1 MTDADAP
8 RADPVP
14 GVPDPRRPL
23 LFSHIPRTAGSTVK
37 YVLRSTIGHQ
47 RTLLDAHFYDTEGE
61 DLHRF
66 ALVEGHLG
74 VDFFAERFGADW
86 HANGLTMLRDPSAR
100 TVSQARHIRARPGP
114 FQDQLRERINDP
126 EDLFQRVPRLTN
138 LQTKYLAGL
147 HLDAPAVDAGALALA
162 KANLD
167 RLAFGVAESFDSSVA
182 LLMERLGF
190 GIPKFDAVNVSRGTH
205 DDDLLTDEFRAAATR
220 HNDVDGQ
227 LYDYA
232 TGLLRERIEQFAS
245 ALLYTAADRAPLQ
258 CRLRFRRQH
267 IEQQIRLPA
276 GGVSAARI
284 SGWVLLDG
292 RPADAA
298 LLLVGGE
305 MIPLVP
311 RIERSD
317 AARGTHDLHNRTAG
331 VVGTLRV
338 PPDAS
343 EIELIA
349 FDRTRRLRGRRTLEI
364 VRVDPQPLP
373 DRVRSRVGKLL
384 GR

>member
-1 MTDADAP
+1 MSSQAP

-14 GVPDPRRPL
+14 GTPDPARPL

-37 YVLRSTIGHQ
+37 YVLRSTLGHRQ
-47 RTLLDAHFYDTEGE
+47 TLLDAHFYDTDGE

-74 VDFFAERFGADW
+74 VDFFDRRFGPDW
-86 HANGLTMLRDPSAR
+86 HPNGLTMVRDPAAR

-114 FQDQLRERINDP
+114 FQEQLQAQVRDP
-126 EDLFQRVPRLTN
+126 EDLFARVPRLSN

-147 HLDAPAVDAGALALA
+147 HLDEPGVDAAALAA
-162 KANLD
+162 AQANLD
-167 RLAFGVAESFDSSVA
+167 RLAFGIAESFDSSMA
-182 LLMERLGF
+182 LFMERFGF
-190 GIPKFDAVNVSRGTH
+190 GIPKFDVVNVSRGAH

-220 HNDVDGQ
+220 HNDVDRQ
-227 LYDYA
+227 LYEYA
-232 TGLLRERIEQFAS
+232 TELLRERIAQFTQT
-245 ALLYTAADRAPLQ
+245 LIYMPGDRAPLQ
-258 CRLRFRRQH
+258 CRLRFRRQQV
-267 IEQQIRLPA
+267 EQEIRLPA
-276 GGVSAARI
+276 DGVSAARI

-298 LLLVGGE
+298 LLVVGGQ
-305 MIPLVP
+305 MTPLVP

-317 AARGTHDLHNRTAG
+317 VAQGTHDLHNRTAG

-338 PPDAS
+338 PPDAT
-343 EIELIA
+343 EIDLVV
-349 FDRTRRLRGRRTLEI
+349 FDRTRHLRGRRTLEI

-373 DRVRSRVGKLL
+373 ERVKHRVGRLL

>member
-1 MTDADAP
+1 VVTDAP

-14 GVPDPRRPL
+14 GAPDPARPL
-23 LFSHIPRTAGSTVK
+23 LFSHIPRTAGSTLK
-37 YVLRSTIGHQ
+37 YVLRAALGHQ

-61 DLHRF
+61 DLQRF

-74 VDFFAERFGADW
+74 ADFFAERFGTDW
-86 HANGLTMLRDPSAR
+86 HANGLTMLRDPAAR

-114 FQDQLRERINDP
+114 FQEQLRERVRDP
-126 EDLFQRVPRLTN
+126 DELFTQVPRLTN

-147 HLDAPAVDAGALALA
+147 HLDAPNVDADALAA
-162 KANLD
+162 ARSNLD
-167 RLAFGVAESFDSSVA
+167 RLAFGVAESFDSSMA

-190 GIPKFDAVNVSRGTH
+190 GIPKFDVVNVSRGTH
-205 DDDLLTDEFRAAATR
+205 DDDLLTDEFRAVAAR
-220 HNDVDGQ
+220 RNDLDRQ

-232 TGLLRERIEQFAS
+232 STLLQQRIDEFAA
-245 ALLYTAADRAPLQ
+245 ALLYTPGDHAALQ
-258 CRLRFRRQH
+258 CRLRFRRQY
-267 IEQQIRLPA
+267 IDREIRLPA
-276 GGVSAARI
+276 DAVAAARI

-298 LLLVGGE
+298 LLRVGKQVV
-305 MIPLVP
+305 PLVP

-338 PPDAS
+338 PPDVT
-343 EIELIA
+343 EFDLVA

-364 VRVDPQPLP
+364 VRVPPQPLP
-373 DRVRSRVGKLL
+373 ERVKGRVGRIL